1 MSRERSGFEKYES
14 SGKKN
19 QGLSRLV
26 SPEISGKPGPVTGE
40 IKPPE
45 YKAGME
51 LADRISQLHEF
62 WDKNRAVARA
72 QFVSE
77 RAQEAKHIKDEI
89 RTRLQM
95 IVARFFTLA
104 TQSS

>member
-14 SGKKN
+14 SGRKN

-26 SPEISGKPGPVTGE
+26 SPEVSSKPGPVAAQ

-51 LADRISQLHEF
+51 LTDRIGQLHEF
-62 WDKNRAVARA
+62 WDKTRANARS

-77 RAQEAKHIKDEI
+77 RAQEEKHIKDEI

-95 IVARFFTLA
+95 IVD
-104 TQSS
+104 QC

>member
-14 SGKKN
+14 SSKKH

-26 SPEISGKPGPVTGE
+26 SPEVSGKPGPASAE

-51 LADRISQLHEF
+51 LSERISQLHEF
-62 WDKNRAVARA
+62 WDKNRANARS

-77 RAQEAKHIKDEI
+77 RAQEEKHVKDEI

-95 IVARFFTLA
+95 IVGRLLP
-104 TQSS
+104 